1 MCNEIKE
8 FNGIKYREDNNE
20 ITITGY
26 LGMDENLNIPSEIDG
41 KKVIGIEDKTAAWSS
56 ALKSIIIPNTVT
68 KIEGSVLMNCKDL
81 VSIKVDENNKNY
93 ADKDGVLFS
102 KDEKA
107 LIKYPRK
114 KKGFSYVIPNT
125 VTSIESSA
133 FYNSRLRKI
142 TIPSGV
148 VSIGDYAFD
157 RSKLEQITIP
167 DTVMNIGENALKN
180 CESLFNIKVDE
191 NNKNYAGKGGVLFSK
206 GEKVLI
212 KYPKGKMEKGYVI
225 PDTVTRI
232 EDWAFYD
239 SNLMLIEN
247 SDKVTEI

>member
-1 MCNEIKE
+1 MCNKIKE

-56 ALKSIIIPNTVT
+56 ALKSITIPDTVI
-68 KIEGSVLMNCKDL
+68 KIEGGVLKNCKDL

-93 ADKDGVLFS
+93 ADKDGVLFT
-102 KDEKA
+102 KD
-107 LIKYPRK
+107 
-114 KKGFSYVIPNT
+114 
-125 VTSIESSA
+125 
-133 FYNSRLRKI
+133 
-142 TIPSGV
+142 
-148 VSIGDYAFD
+148 
-157 RSKLEQITIP
+157 
-167 DTVMNIGENALKN
+167 
-180 CESLFNIKVDE
+180 
-191 NNKNYAGKGGVLFSK
+191 
-206 GEKVLI
+206 EKVLI